1 MVRIDN
7 LSKRFSGKPA
17 LHPLDLEIK
26 RGEIFGLLGHNG
38 AGKSTTMGLMLGLLH
53 PDTGEVFIG
62 GHSVQKARRLAI
74 QRVGAIFETPAFYGY
89 LSGLRNLEM
98 ITAFTHPP
106 ERRAIEEVLEL
117 VGLRE
122 RIHDPVQSYS
132 HGMRT
137 RLALAQAL
145 LPEPEFI
152 LLDEPSDGLDPEGMH
167 EMRQL
172 ILRLREEKGL
182 TVMLSSHLLSEVEQI
197 CDRVAI
203 LRQGRMVFSG
213 DWKSVKPT
221 GRRFRLVADDWPR
234 AMTLLEPHG
243 VKTDSESF
251 VIFPETCDPSGA
263 LEVLVRGG
271 VRISEFSPCGMTLEE
286 FYLERVCE

>member
-1 MVRIDN
+1 MVRIEN
-7 LSKRFSGKPA
+7 LSKSFCGKPA
-17 LHPLDLEIK
+17 LHRLDLEIA

-62 GHSVQKARRLAI
+62 GHSVQKARPLAI
-74 QRVGAIFETPAFYGY
+74 ARVGAIFETPAFYGY
-89 LSGLRNLEM
+89 LSGLRNLEI
-98 ITAFTHPP
+98 ITAFTQLP
-106 ERRAIEEVLEL
+106 EKRAMEEVLEL

-122 RIHDPVQSYS
+122 RIHDPVHSYS

-145 LPEPEFI
+145 LPDPEFI

-172 ILRLREEKGL
+172 ILRLREERGL

-197 CDRVAI
+197 CSRVAI
-203 LRQGRMVFSG
+203 LRQGRMVFAG
-213 DWKSVKPT
+213 DWKSVSPA
-221 GRRFRLVADDWPR
+221 GRRFRLTVDDWSR
-234 AMTLLEPHG
+234 AVALLVPHG
-243 VKTDSESF
+243 AKTDGEPF
-251 VIFPETCDPSGA
+251 MVLPETCDPSGA
-263 LEVLVRGG
+263 LEVLVRAG
-271 VRISEFSPCGMTLEE
+271 VRVREFSPSGMTLEE
-286 FYLERVCE
+286 FYLERACE